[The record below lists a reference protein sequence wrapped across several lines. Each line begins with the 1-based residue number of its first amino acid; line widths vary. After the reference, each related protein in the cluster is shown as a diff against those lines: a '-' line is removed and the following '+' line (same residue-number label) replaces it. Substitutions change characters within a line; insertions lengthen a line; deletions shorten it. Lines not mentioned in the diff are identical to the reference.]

1 MSEKELVNLVKKLV
15 KTYLEIKRTVDE
27 VENELLNTFLEPLKN
42 LNRKYTIRRL
52 INEILEDIRIED

>member
-1 MSEKELVNLVKKLV
+1 MSERELVDIVKKLV
-15 KTYLEIKRTVDE
+15 KTYLEIKKTVED
-27 VENELLNTFLEPLKN
+27 VENELINTFIEPLRN